1 MARKQKKSQRGSS
14 MKKKSFY
21 FRYRNVGVLPCVL
34 SIFFLPY
41 IVEKGFDCF
50 GIILIKMSDLLIAKT
65 FLWIVFIGYF
75 VIEIWFVIQLAKE
88 LYRVRFAHK
97 NVDRQVILKMFFGK
111 LVMQLV
117 EKWRGKND
125 CKKL

>member
-1 MARKQKKSQRGSS
+1 
-14 MKKKSFY
+14 MKKKNFY

-75 VIEIWFVIQLAKE
+75 VIETWFVIQLTKE
-88 LYRVRFAHK
+88 MIRARFSFGK
-97 NVDRQVILKMFFGK
+97 IDRQVILKLFFGK

>member
-1 MARKQKKSQRGSS
+1 
-14 MKKKSFY
+14 
-21 FRYRNVGVLPCVL
+21 
-34 SIFFLPY
+34 
-41 IVEKGFDCF
+41 
-50 GIILIKMSDLLIAKT
+50 MSDLLIAKT

-75 VIEIWFVIQLAKE
+75 VIETWFVIQLARE
-88 LYRVRFAHK
+88 LHRARFAHK
-97 NVDRQVILKMFFGK
+97 NVDRQAIFKMFFGK

>member
-1 MARKQKKSQRGSS
+1 
-14 MKKKSFY
+14 
-21 FRYRNVGVLPCVL
+21 
-34 SIFFLPY
+34 
-41 IVEKGFDCF
+41 
-50 GIILIKMSDLLIAKT
+50 MSDLLIAKT
-65 FLWIVFIGYF
+65 FLWSVFIGYF

-117 EKWRGKND
+117 EKWRVEND